1 VRPPESWQQARVT
14 LAIAAVTAV
23 AWALAAA
30 SGYAGLVA
38 TWGGFIPARVSG
50 ATANMV
56 LAPLFLTPLTATL
69 IHGGLLHLLLNL
81 LVLLFCGRAV
91 EAIVGPRLFLLLYV
105 VGAYAA
111 AAAQYAAGPH
121 VTAPMVGASG
131 AISAVIGAYAILF
144 GRNRVPVANP
154 RLAVA
159 LNALW
164 LAVAWVAIQYLI
176 GLMLSM
182 DGIDVAVAAHVGGFL
197 AGLALARP
205 LFLWHW
211 RKA

>member
-1 VRPPESWQQARVT
+1 VRPPESWQKARVT
-14 LAIAAVTAV
+14 LAIAAVTAI

-30 SGYAGLVA
+30 SGYAGLIA

-50 ATANMV
+50 ATANMA

-81 LVLLFCGRAV
+81 MVLLFCGRAV
-91 EAIVGPRLFLLLYV
+91 EAIIGPRLFLLLYV

-111 AAAQYAAGPH
+111 VAAQYAVGPH

-144 GRNRVPVANP
+144 GRNRVAVANP

-164 LAVAWVAIQYLI
+164 LVVAWVAIQYLI
-176 GLMLSM
+176 GLMLSL

-197 AGLALARP
+197 AGLALAKP

>member
-1 VRPPESWQQARVT
+1 
-14 LAIAAVTAV
+14 
-23 AWALAAA
+23 
-30 SGYAGLVA
+30 
-38 TWGGFIPARVSG
+38 
-50 ATANMV
+50 
-56 LAPLFLTPLTATL
+56 
-69 IHGGLLHLLLNL
+69 
-81 LVLLFCGRAV
+81 V
-91 EAIVGPRLFLLLYV
+91 EAIIGPRLFLLLYV

-111 AAAQYAAGPH
+111 VAAQYAAGPH

-144 GRNRVPVANP
+144 GRNRVAVANP

-176 GLMLSM
+176 GLMLSL

-197 AGLALARP
+197 AGLALAKP

>member
-1 VRPPESWQQARVT
+1 VRPPESWQKARVT
-14 LAIAAVTAV
+14 LAIAAVTIL
-23 AWALAAA
+23 AWALAAV
-30 SGYAGLVA
+30 SGYQDTIA

-50 ATANMV
+50 ATAKMA

-69 IHGGLLHLLLNL
+69 VHGGLLHLLLNVMV
-81 LVLLFCGRAV
+81 LVFCGRAV
-91 EAIVGPRLFLLLYV
+91 EAIIGPRLFLLLYV
-105 VGAYAA
+105 AGAYAA
-111 AAAQYAAGPH
+111 AAAQYAAGPL
-121 VTAPMVGASG
+121 VTVPMVGASG

-144 GRNRVPVANP
+144 GRNRVAVANP

-176 GLMLSM
+176 GLMLRM

-197 AGLALARP
+197 VGLALAQP
-205 LFLWHW
+205 FFLWHW

>member
-1 VRPPESWQQARVT
+1 VRPPDSWQKARVT

-23 AWALAAA
+23 AWALAWV
-30 SGYAGLVA
+30 SGHEGLIA
-38 TWGGFIPARVSG
+38 TQGGFIPARVSG
-50 ATANMV
+50 ATANIP
-56 LAPLFLTPLTATL
+56 LAPLYLTPLTATL

-81 LVLLFCGRAV
+81 MVLLFCGRAV
-91 EAIVGPRLFLLLYV
+91 EAIVGPRLFVLLYV

-121 VTAPMVGASG
+121 ITVPMVGASG

-144 GRNRVPVANP
+144 GRNRVAVANP

>member
-1 VRPPESWQQARVT
+1 VRPPDSWQKARVT
-14 LAIAAVTAV
+14 LAIAVATAL
-23 AWALAAA
+23 AWALAWA
-30 SGYAGLVA
+30 SGYEGLIA

-50 ATANMV
+50 ATANMA

-69 IHGGLLHLLLNL
+69 IHGGLLHLVLNL
-81 LVLLFCGRAV
+81 MVLLFCGRAV
-91 EAIVGPRLFLLLYV
+91 EAIIGPRLFVLLYV

-111 AAAQYAAGPH
+111 AAAQYAVGPH

-131 AISAVIGAYAILF
+131 AISAVIGSYAILF
-144 GRNRVPVANP
+144 GRNRVAVANP

-205 LFLWHW
+205 FFLWHW